1 VFVPNTDICVASGT
15 GYLYALYYLTGG
27 PYSSPVAGT
36 TAAGANQNINDK
48 LGGAQGVGAQ
58 ASVQVIK
65 GAGGGGSNDKAKV
78 CQTTST
84 GAQSCATTNPAQA
97 ITSRYIAWINQ
108 RD

>member
-1 VFVPNTDICVASGT
+1 VASGT

-27 PYSSPVAGT
+27 PYSTPIAGT
-36 TAAGANQNINDK
+36 STAGANQNITDK

-65 GAGGGGSNDKAKV
+65 SSTGGSEKTKV

-84 GAQSCATTNPAQA
+84 GAQSCGTTTPAQST
-97 ITSRYIAWINQ
+97 TSRYIAWINQ